1 MLCKTK
7 GIRRLNRLNRLN
19 PAIACDG
26 TCTVT
31 LIKPVF
37 SAKIAF
43 CAIKYIFFSVHMAL
57 PKSWVLRREKGN
69 NAQLSSYIFC
79 KQEVIAAGMYNKLT
93 ENDIQEMEKEIE
105 HRKLVLRPQLL
116 EEVKETRAHGDLS
129 ENFEYHAA
137 KREKNRNESRIR
149 FLERMIRT
157 AKVIEDT
164 SAEDEVGVGK
174 TVTIYIPEDDEEET
188 YTIVSTMRQDSIH
201 GLISVES
208 PMGRALLGHREGDRI
223 RVRVSDSYSYEA
235 QIRKISL
242 TDAADEAKIRSF

>member
-1 MLCKTK
+1 
-7 GIRRLNRLNRLN
+7 
-19 PAIACDG
+19 
-26 TCTVT
+26 
-31 LIKPVF
+31 
-37 SAKIAF
+37 
-43 CAIKYIFFSVHMAL
+43 MAL